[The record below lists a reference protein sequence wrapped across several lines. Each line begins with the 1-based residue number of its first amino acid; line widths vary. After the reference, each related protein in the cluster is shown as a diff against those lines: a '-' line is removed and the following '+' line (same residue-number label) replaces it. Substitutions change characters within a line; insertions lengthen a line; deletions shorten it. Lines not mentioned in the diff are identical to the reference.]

1 MKKNKELWFWIGF
14 FLNMTIAVFVLMMNI
29 GCNGEYGIRV
39 EDILLTSVTEHEV
52 CKNKH
57 YVDPYTKREYCL
69 PDNFTNMRNIHI
81 YIVEETND

>member
-1 MKKNKELWFWIGF
+1 MKSSNCFWFWVGF
-14 FLNMTIAVFVLMMNI
+14 FINMLVILVMFIFSGCDSEYVIRMN
-29 GCNGEYGIRV
+29 
-39 EDILLTSVTEHEV
+39 DILLFIDEHEV

-69 PDNFTNMRNIHI
+69 PENFTNMRNIHI

>member
-1 MKKNKELWFWIGF
+1 MICLKSFWFWIGF
-14 FLNMTIAVFVLMMNI
+14 FFNMAISIFGVLMVV
-29 GCNGEYGIRV
+29 GCTGEYDFRLD
-39 EDILLTSVTEHEV
+39 DILLSTIDEHEL

>member
-1 MKKNKELWFWIGF
+1 MKSSNCFWFWVGF
-14 FLNMTIAVFVLMMNI
+14 FINMLTILVMFIFSGCDSEYVILMN
-29 GCNGEYGIRV
+29 
-39 EDILLTSVTEHEV
+39 DILSSIDEHEV

-69 PDNFTNMRNIHI
+69 PENFTNMRNIHI